1 MLEDTVAIL
10 VARKILQKV
19 VSFIFIHKCR
29 LVGSFWLCA
38 LLPHTLLADTR
49 QWRSSAGT
57 TIEAKLIENSFGQVI
72 LETANGRRIKLMCY
86 HLSLE
91 DQAYLSDLKNVAV
104 DEAVPLEKSND
115 IAEAANVDEAII
127 DRSSLESFKPVDDAG
142 HKIHVY
148 KPLKYAAEPAK
159 RDLSP
164 ILFLFQPNG
173 NSMSLL
179 KRMKPIA
186 EELGWLIVGVDAYR
200 NTNSLQ
206 DQYRNRMNGTKAAY
220 EWAMDNLVFDPR
232 KIVFGGFSGGG
243 WWAYQCTAEIDKRA
257 AAVISLG
264 GWMGNM
270 HDKSYAKK
278 MAVAQVNGSDD
289 SSALAYENKDSRFMT
304 EQRRADVKAFRF
316 NGGHVVA
323 PEAVLLKAARWI
335 HSEKKF

>member
-1 MLEDTVAIL
+1 MYIV
-10 VARKILQKV
+10 RHV
-19 VSFIFIHKCR
+19 VSFILIHKCR
-29 LVGSFWLCA
+29 LVGSFWLCV
-38 LLPHTLLADTR
+38 LLPLTLLADMR
-49 QWRSSAGT
+49 QWRSLAGS
-57 TIEAKLIENSFGQVI
+57 TIEAKLIEDLFGQVI
-72 LETANGRRIKLMCY
+72 LETANGRRIKLMRH

-91 DQAYLSDLKNVAV
+91 DQAYLSDLKNVGISK
-104 DEAVPLEKSND
+104 AVPLKKTND
-115 IAEAANVDEAII
+115 IDEAANLEEDII
-127 DRSSLESFKPVDDAG
+127 DRSSLESFQPVVDDG
-142 HKIHVY
+142 HQIHVY

-200 NTNSLQ
+200 NTDSLQ
-206 DQYRNRMNGTKAAY
+206 DQYRMRMKGTKAAY
-220 EWAMDNLVFDPR
+220 EWVMDNLVFDPK

-243 WWAYQCTAEIDKRA
+243 WWAYQCTAEIDKSA

-289 SSALAYENKDSRFMT
+289 NGALAYENHDGRFMA
-304 EQRRADVKAFRF
+304 EQRRARVKAFRF

-323 PEAVLLKAARWI
+323 PEVTLLEAARWI
-335 HSEKKF
+335 HSEKEF

>member
-1 MLEDTVAIL
+1 MVI
-10 VARKILQKV
+10 QKV
-19 VSFIFIHKCR
+19 VCSIFIHTCR
-29 LVGSFWLCA
+29 FVGSFWLCGL
-38 LLPHTLLADTR
+38 LLPLSLLAEMR
-49 QWRSSAGT
+49 QWRSLAGS
-57 TIEAKLIENSFGQVI
+57 TIEAKLIEDSFGQVV
-72 LETANGRRIKLMCY
+72 LETTKGRRIKLMRY
-86 HLSLE
+86 HLSPE
-91 DQAYLSDLKNVAV
+91 DQAYLSDLKNVAL
-104 DEAVPLEKSND
+104 DETVPLEESND
-115 IAEAANVDEAII
+115 IAEAANVDEGIT
-127 DRSSLESFKPVDDAG
+127 DQSSLESFKPVDDGG

-200 NTNSLQ
+200 NTKSLK
-206 DQYRNRMNGTKAAY
+206 DQYRSRMKGTKAAY

-243 WWAYQCTAEIDKRA
+243 WWAYQCTAEIDKKA

-278 MAVAQVNGSDD
+278 WQ
-289 SSALAYENKDSRFMT
+289 
-304 EQRRADVKAFRF
+304 
-316 NGGHVVA
+316 
-323 PEAVLLKAARWI
+323 
-335 HSEKKF
+335 